1 MGKLCPQKISNF
13 VFYYAPGSGS
23 GARFLYYVPIPKNL
37 PPKSIQFQVEK
48 TKRTRM
54 ICSMLLVL
62 IVFFFGRFL
71 SLATNGNKTLFL
83 RIELRLWSWLGP
95 PGLEERNAPPPGETK
110 NGEEL

>member
-13 VFYYAPGSGS
+13 VFYYAPGSGSGS

-37 PPKSIQFQVEK
+37 PPKSIQFQAKK

-62 IVFFFGRFL
+62 IVFFFWEVPKPRYEWEQNSFL
-71 SLATNGNKTLFL
+71 TH
-83 RIELRLWSWLGP
+83 
-95 PGLEERNAPPPGETK
+95 
-110 NGEEL
+110 